1 MAHSYH
7 TDSVEETIALGEKF
21 STKLSAGNIVALFGD
36 LGTGKT
42 HFIKGVCRGLG
53 VHEHVASPT
62 FTIVNEYDAGG
73 VKICHVDCY
82 RLQSEKE
89 LRNIGFEDYLFGS
102 YICLIEWADRI
113 EKLLPPVRIDV
124 RFQLGSKENMRD
136 IIIEHHQ
143 EIPA

>member
-7 TDSVEETIALGEKF
+7 TRSVEETIALGEEF
-21 STKLSAGNIVALFGD
+21 SGKLSTGNVVALFGD

-62 FTIVNEYDAGG
+62 FTIVNEYDAGS

-82 RLQSEKE
+82 RIQSEKE

-113 EKLLPPVRIDV
+113 EKLLPPVRFDV
-124 RFQLGSKENMRD
+124 RFQLGTEENMRE

-143 EIPA
+143 EIPV

>member
-7 TDSVEETIALGEKF
+7 TRSVEETIALGENF
-21 STKLSAGNIVALFGD
+21 SGTLSAGTIVALFGD

-53 VHEHVASPT
+53 VREHVASPT
-62 FTIVNEYDAGG
+62 FTIINEYDAGG

-89 LRNIGFEDYLFGS
+89 LRDIGFEDYLFGS
-102 YICLIEWADRI
+102 YICLIEWADRV
-113 EKLLPPVRIDV
+113 EKLLPPVRFDV
-124 RFQLGSKENMRD
+124 RFQLGTEENMRE

>member
-1 MAHSYH
+1 VAHSYH
-7 TDSVEETIALGEKF
+7 TRSVEETIALGENF
-21 STKLSAGNIVALFGD
+21 SGTLSAGTIVALFGD

-53 VHEHVASPT
+53 VREHVASPT
-62 FTIVNEYDAGG
+62 FTIINEYDAGG

-89 LRNIGFEDYLFGS
+89 LRDIGFEDYLFGS
-102 YICLIEWADRI
+102 YICLIEWADRV
-113 EKLLPPVRIDV
+113 EKLLPPVRFDV
-124 RFQLGSKENMRD
+124 RFQLGTEENMRE

>member
-7 TDSVEETIALGEKF
+7 TGSVEETIALGEKF
-21 STKLSAGNIVALFGD
+21 SNKLSTGNIVALFGD

-62 FTIVNEYDAGG
+62 FTIINEYDAGG

-82 RLQSEKE
+82 RIQSEKE
-89 LRNIGFEDYLFGS
+89 LRDIGFEDYLFGS

-113 EKLLPPVRIDV
+113 EKLLPPVRYDV
-124 RFQLGSKENMRD
+124 RFQLGTGENMRE

>member
-7 TDSVEETIALGEKF
+7 TRSVEETVALGENF
-21 STKLSAGNIVALFGD
+21 SGTLSAGTVVALFGD

-62 FTIVNEYDAGG
+62 FTIINEYDAGG

-82 RLQSEKE
+82 RLQSAKE
-89 LRNIGFEDYLFGS
+89 LRDIGFEDYLFGS
-102 YICLIEWADRI
+102 YICLIEWADRV
-113 EKLLPPVRIDV
+113 EKLLPPVRFDV
-124 RFQLGSKENMRD
+124 RFQLGAEENMRE